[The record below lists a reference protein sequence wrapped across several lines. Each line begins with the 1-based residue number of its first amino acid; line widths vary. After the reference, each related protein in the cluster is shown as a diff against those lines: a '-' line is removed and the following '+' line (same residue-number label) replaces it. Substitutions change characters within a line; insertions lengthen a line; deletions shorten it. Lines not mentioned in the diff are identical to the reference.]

1 MTAILYPFSIKS
13 DSTID
18 VADGNRLAQS
28 MVVQVLLTRAK
39 SPRNLGEY
47 HPEPEF
53 GSLLY
58 TLESS
63 TQPLAMTIAEGK
75 GYIADAFRKWLP
87 GFSQIS
93 TVQKID
99 SDIIFRVAWSYKTFT
114 GEVDYTVNEGVYDV
128 S

>member
-1 MTAILYPFSIKS
+1 MTAILYPFRIKL

-18 VADGNRLAQS
+18 VAKGSRLAQS
-28 MVVQVLLTRAK
+28 MVIQVLLTKAK
-39 SPRNLGEY
+39 SPKNLGEY
-47 HPEPEF
+47 HPEPTF

-58 TLESS
+58 TLQSN
-63 TQPLAMTIAEGK
+63 TQPPQITEAEGR
-75 GYIADAFRKWLP
+75 GYIVDAFRKWLP

-93 TVQKID
+93 TVQKIN

-114 GEVDYTVNEGVYDV
+114 GEVDYTVNEGL